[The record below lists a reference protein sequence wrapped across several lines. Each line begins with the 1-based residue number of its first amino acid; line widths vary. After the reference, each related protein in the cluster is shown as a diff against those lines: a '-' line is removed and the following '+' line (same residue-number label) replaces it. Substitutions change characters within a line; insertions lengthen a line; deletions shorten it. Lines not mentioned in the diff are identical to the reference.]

1 MSVYL
6 ETSCLLKLVLDEPD
20 SSAVENALEGE
31 TDIIV
36 SALAR
41 LEAENVL
48 LAMRLGGE
56 LSKREHAVAVEVLTQ
71 MLAHPPF
78 RSVAVPE
85 DAFDLAIR
93 QIVPDKPYCRTLD
106 RLHLAIAAALGF
118 VRFMTND
125 QAQAILA
132 ESLGFKV
139 LSINYMG

>member
-36 SALAR
+36 TTLAQ

-56 LSKREHAVAVEVLTQ
+56 LSKREHAVAVQALGQLISGV
-71 MLAHPPF
+71 PF
-78 RSVAVPE
+78 RLVPVPA
-85 DAFDLAIR
+85 DAFELAR
-93 QIVPDKPYCRTLD
+93 GQLEADAPHCRTLD
-106 RLHLAIAAALGF
+106 RLHLGIAVALGQQRIVTNAQAQASAARALGF
-118 VRFMTND
+118 
-125 QAQAILA
+125 
-132 ESLGFKV
+132 EV
-139 LSINYMG
+139 LPAKT